1 MWAAQLRHRHY
12 PLPALA
18 VALLSAAAW
27 SPLHVRSCCSLLL
40 PTSHP
45 AQQQRMIEDLRAEGG
60 EEAAPRNVKALI
72 RTLTFERIQA
82 KNAEGGAG
90 AQVRGG

>member
-1 MWAAQLRHRHY
+1 MGIFPSLRLLLRCS
-12 PLPALA
+12 PL
-18 VALLSAAAW
+18 AAW

>member
-1 MWAAQLRHRHY
+1 MGIFPSLR
-12 PLPALA
+12 
-18 VALLSAAAW
+18 LLLRC
-27 SPLHVRSCCSLLL
+27 SPLLPGPLCMCAHIAACCY
-40 PTSHP
+40 P
-45 AQQQRMIEDLRAEGG
+45 AQQQRMIEDLKAEGG
-60 EEAAPRNVKALI
+60 EEAASRNVKALI